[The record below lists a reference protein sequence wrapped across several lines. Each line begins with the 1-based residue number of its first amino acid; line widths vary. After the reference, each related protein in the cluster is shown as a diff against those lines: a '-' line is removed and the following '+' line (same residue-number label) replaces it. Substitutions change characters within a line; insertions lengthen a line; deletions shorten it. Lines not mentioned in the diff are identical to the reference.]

1 MLSPVGLPP
10 VGSLFPRYLQQVLK
24 AQNIPLEQDQSYRKY
39 LPDLHYRP
47 QNHPHDYQS
56 TQAIYLLIRYRY
68 RYRSR
73 IHHMPP
79 APPALSAAVVPL
91 PHPAV
96 SLKEPWSYEQG
107 IHSPEYFHNQEH
119 HEKFPQ
125 HQKLLEKVSFGHSQ
139 KRIECFFVTCLL
151 KDFYSQ

>member
-1 MLSPVGLPP
+1 
-10 VGSLFPRYLQQVLK
+10 
-24 AQNIPLEQDQSYRKY
+24 
-39 LPDLHYRP
+39 
-47 QNHPHDYQS
+47 
-56 TQAIYLLIRYRY
+56 
-68 RYRSR
+68 
-73 IHHMPP
+73 MPP

-96 SLKEPWSYEQG
+96 SLKEPGSYEQG

-139 KRIECFFVTCLL
+139 KRIEGFFVTYLL

>member
-1 MLSPVGLPP
+1 
-10 VGSLFPRYLQQVLK
+10 
-24 AQNIPLEQDQSYRKY
+24 
-39 LPDLHYRP
+39 
-47 QNHPHDYQS
+47 
-56 TQAIYLLIRYRY
+56 
-68 RYRSR
+68 
-73 IHHMPP
+73 MPP

-91 PHPAV
+91 PHPIPLSKRAG
-96 SLKEPWSYEQG
+96 SYEQG